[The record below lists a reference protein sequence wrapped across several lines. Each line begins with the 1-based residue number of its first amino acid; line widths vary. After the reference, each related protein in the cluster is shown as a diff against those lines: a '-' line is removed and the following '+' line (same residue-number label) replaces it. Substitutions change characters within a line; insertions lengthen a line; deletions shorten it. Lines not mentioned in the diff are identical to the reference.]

1 MSDELPQCAREMEVT
16 AAIVDGRWDDDAC
29 ADVRAH
35 ARACAAC
42 REVAEVAL
50 ALTPANGDEEIVLPA
65 AGQVLWRARVRAR
78 ADAARRA
85 ARPLLAAQALA
96 AACTLGLVAGLVSW
110 LRPGALAR
118 FAAMLTPGAVTEL
131 GLVTWALVGAWT
143 IAASLAV
150 YFVVVR
156 E

>member
-1 MSDELPQCAREMEVT
+1 MEIT
-16 AAIVDGRWDDDAC
+16 AAIVDGRWHDAAH

-35 ARACAAC
+35 ARTCAAC

-50 ALTPANGDEEIVLPA
+50 ALAPADGDDEFALPA

-85 ARPLLAAQALA
+85 ARPLLVAQALA
-96 AACTLGLVAGLVSW
+96 AACALGLVAGLVSW

-118 FAAMLTPGAVTEL
+118 FAQMLTPVAVTEF
-131 GLVTWALVGAWT
+131 GLVAWTLVGASA
-143 IAASLAV
+143 IAASLVV

>member
-1 MSDELPQCAREMEVT
+1 MSTDVRSCRHEPEIA
-16 AAIVDGRWDDDAC
+16 AAIVEGRWDDEAH
-29 ADVRAH
+29 AALRAH
-35 ARACAAC
+35 ARACACC
-42 REVAEVAL
+42 REVVDIACAL
-50 ALTPANGDEEIVLPA
+50 APETGEGITIPA

-85 ARPLLAAQALA
+85 TRPLLAAQALA
-96 AACTLGLVAGLVSW
+96 AACVIGLVAGLLSW

-118 FAAMLTPGAVTEL
+118 FAAPLAPLVTTEL
-131 GLVTWALVGAWT
+131 GLFASGLFVGSLVV
-143 IAASLAV
+143 ASLAV